1 MILGVK
7 ENMVMFAFTKNRQAS
22 NKHFLRLSK
31 DGLVLA
37 RSRKF
42 SKELMLKKG
51 INKIINYAVMTEFL
65 GFSENS
71 FSFSNDDD
79 VFENEI

>member
-1 MILGVK
+1 
-7 ENMVMFAFTKNRQAS
+7 MFTFTKNRQAS

-31 DGLVLA
+31 DGLILA

-42 SKELMLKKG
+42 STELMLKKG
-51 INKIINYAVMTEFL
+51 INKIINYAVMAEFL
-65 GFSENS
+65 DFSENS